1 LDKNTQMKTDLLGVT
16 EELVIIAGRGAYPL
30 SLAESARKQG
40 VRRIFAAAFRG
51 ETERAI
57 EKMSDETRWFD
68 FGQLGAVLEA
78 VKQSGIRHAVMA
90 GQITPVSLFRLR
102 PDAKGLALLAKLARR
117 NARTI
122 FGAVCDEF
130 ALIGVQLLPA
140 WRFMEHSLPQAGQL
154 GRRAPTGQEAKDM
167 ELGMNV
173 AKATSS
179 FEIGQTVVVKEGTIL
194 AVEAFEGT
202 DEAILRAGK
211 LGGSGAVV
219 VKAAR
224 DDHDMRYDIPVVGLK
239 TMKVLERINA
249 AVLAV
254 EAGRTI
260 MLEMDKLVAEADRQN
275 LALVAV
281 ADGMR

>member
-1 LDKNTQMKTDLLGVT
+1 MNTDFSVIPD
-16 EELVIIAGRGAYPL
+16 ELVIIAGRGTYPL
-30 SLAESARKQG
+30 SLAESARRQG
-40 VRRIFAAAFRG
+40 VRRIFAVAFKG
-51 ETERAI
+51 ETERSI
-57 EKMSDETRWFD
+57 ERLADETRWFS

-78 VKQSGIRHAVMA
+78 ARRSNIRHAVMA
-90 GQITPVSLFRLR
+90 GQITPASLFHLR
-102 PDAKGLALLAKLARR
+102 PDAKGLALLAKLAHR
-117 NARTI
+117 NAKTI

-130 ALIGVQLLPA
+130 AAIGVQLLPA
-140 WRFMEHSLPQAGQL
+140 WRFMENSLPQAGLL
-154 GRRAPTGQEAKDM
+154 GKRAPTERETRDI
-167 ELGMNV
+167 ELGMSV
-173 AKATSS
+173 AKAASS

-211 LGGSGAVV
+211 LGGPGAVV

-224 DDHDMRYDIPVVGLK
+224 EGHDMRYDIPVVGLK
-239 TMKVLERINA
+239 TMKVLKKINA

-260 MLEMDKLVAEADRQN
+260 MLEPDKIVAEADKQG

-281 ADGMR
+281 TGKDTRP